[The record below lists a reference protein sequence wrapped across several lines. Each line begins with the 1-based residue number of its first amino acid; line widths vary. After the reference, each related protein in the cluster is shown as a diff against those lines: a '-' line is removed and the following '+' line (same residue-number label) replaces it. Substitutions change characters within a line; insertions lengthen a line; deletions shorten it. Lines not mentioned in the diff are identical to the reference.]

1 MTSPSQTL
9 SGLHAAATN
18 CWPEPARSVE
28 VDRGARLLATAWTL
42 GEQQIQKT
50 HQNIEGRFRRE
61 LFGKVQVQ
69 QKKSKDMIFIILGT
83 GRLLMGKIPKK

>member
-28 VDRGARLLATAWTL
+28 VDRRTRLLATL
-42 GEQQIQKT
+42 GEQQIEET
-50 HQNIEGRFRRE
+50 HQNIEGRFKRE